1 MGTATV
7 RVVLPQHLRTLAG
20 VDGEVS
26 LRVFC
31 PVTQQAILDSLEA
44 AYPVLCGTIRDHVT
58 GKRRPMLRFFAN
70 EQDVTHQPPAAALPD
85 AVASGQKP
93 FMVVGAIAGG

>member
-20 VDGEVS
+20 VAGEVS
-26 LRVFC
+26 LRVVG

-70 EQDVTHQPPAAALPD
+70 EQDVTHRSPAEQLPD